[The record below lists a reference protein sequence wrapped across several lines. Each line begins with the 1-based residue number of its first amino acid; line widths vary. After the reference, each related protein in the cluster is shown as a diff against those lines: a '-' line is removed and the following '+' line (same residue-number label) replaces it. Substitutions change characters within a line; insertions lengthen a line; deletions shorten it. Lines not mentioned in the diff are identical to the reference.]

1 MERVRF
7 QKKCDQHL
15 VGHLYAADPERIV
28 ILVHGFLNDKS
39 SQGRFDRIAE
49 SLDRAG
55 VSALTFDFSGS
66 GESDPDL
73 LSAAGQEEDLRAA
86 IRWARER
93 GYRRVGLFGN
103 SLGTLIC
110 LRCADEGVE
119 TMVLMGALTHSMDYD
134 WEAFFP
140 KEKMEE
146 LASDGVM
153 RLASETGGVRLLG
166 QQMLRDFEE
175 IDQQRLL
182 ESVGCPVL
190 LIHGDHPEDEEE
202 ETLLGY
208 SRSGMRW
215 LPGASRLVV
224 IEGARHGCA
233 EHMDRVVEETVTWFG
248 EHMGVSKE

>member
-1 MERVRF
+1 M
-7 QKKCDQHL
+7 
-15 VGHLYAADPERIV
+15 
-28 ILVHGFLNDKS
+28 
-39 SQGRFDRIAE
+39 
-49 SLDRAG
+49 
-55 VSALTFDFSGS
+55 
-66 GESDPDL
+66 
-73 LSAAGQEEDLRAA
+73 
-86 IRWARER
+86 
-93 GYRRVGLFGN
+93 GLFGN

-110 LRCADEGVE
+110 LRCADEEVE
-119 TMVLMGALTHSMDYD
+119 TMVLMGALTHSMNYD

-146 LASDGVM
+146 LARDGVM
-153 RLASETGGVRLLG
+153 RLASETGGVRLLD

-182 ESVGCPVL
+182 EPVGCPVL

-233 EHMDRVVEETVTWFG
+233 EHMDRVVEETVAWFG